1 MTNLETLK
9 KHIRTVTE
17 VEWCGQTI
25 RLRKLTTGD
34 GLELF
39 KNLRDAGESRDA
51 VTEFHVELA
60 ARSLADASGELEANS
75 DEGRALLRQVGFDDL
90 VELGNIVLR
99 HNGYGGD
106 EKKSLPPTNCSPS
119 SSAESLD
126 PRSSTP
132 AS

>member
-99 HNGYGGD
+99 HNGYGD
-106 EKKSLPPTNCSPS
+106 EKKSSAETNALPS